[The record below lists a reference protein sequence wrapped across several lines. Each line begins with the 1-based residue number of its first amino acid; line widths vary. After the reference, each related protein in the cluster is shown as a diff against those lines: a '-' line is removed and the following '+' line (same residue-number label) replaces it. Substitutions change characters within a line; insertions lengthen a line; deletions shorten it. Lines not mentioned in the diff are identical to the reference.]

1 MSFRCDLKLSW
12 GLITHLD
19 IFSYSPYSQL
29 LTLGFQKSVNSWE
42 VFDYNFFP
50 ILVVKLSS
58 SFKIKHFYKL
68 NARNR
73 YFQVQPVV
81 ILRVTGSS
89 NPFEAIGW
97 TLSFMALRF
106 IISSLLVS
114 EYRGVVI
121 SEYLFLA
128 HSLIEGRK
136 SEKFHVFAYKH
147 PIFLRFRI
155 SYSLIVRRS
164 YSLIANPPCNST
176 LTVEWHE
183 NKLVNRKK
191 IYLAAEK
198 NLSF

>member
-1 MSFRCDLKLSW
+1 MPPPSHVVFNRAFYLEQPETRPRPIQYAAWTTYAAWTNWPQWRVFFMSFRCDLKLSW

-58 SFKIKHFYKL
+58 SFKIKHFCNL
-68 NARNR
+68 NSRNR

-97 TLSFMALRF
+97 TLSFIMALRF
-106 IISSLLVS
+106 INYLISARFRIQGGG
-114 EYRGVVI
+114 YKRI
-121 SEYLFLA
+121 PFLA
-128 HSLIEGRK
+128 HSLRAENPK
-136 SEKFHVFAYKH
+136 NFT
-147 PIFLRFRI
+147 
-155 SYSLIVRRS
+155 YSLIDTPFS
-164 YSLIANPPCNST
+164 
-176 LTVEWHE
+176 
-183 NKLVNRKK
+183 
-191 IYLAAEK
+191 
-198 NLSF
+198 